1 MNEESKEKLK
11 LLQVV
16 MSATQTYYS
25 GVNTTP
31 EKSNRLLKQSS

>member
-16 MSATQTYYS
+16 MSLRCKLIIQ
-25 GVNTTP
+25 GLIQP
-31 EKSNRLLKQSS
+31 LKTSESRP